1 MLTRAC
7 LTTIALLMTMPAWT
21 QALPT
26 ATAGTEIPDEYR
38 MPIPPMAS
46 GQAFPTTSLSESR
59 SNYLDSGLSFQPSYD
74 DNLLPDNGTHTI
86 GDMAYSI
93 RPMIE
98 LDRLT
103 PRLHQT
109 WAYQPGF
116 TIYQKTSARNEADQ
130 NASLA
135 LQYRLSEH
143 ATVSGQESFLRS
155 SNVLN
160 QPESLSGGPISGS
173 PPSSPADI
181 IAPFADTL
189 TNTANAEVAYQF
201 SMNGM
206 VGAGVTTAIHNYPNQ
221 TQSSSLYNSNSR
233 GGSAFYNRRLFGT
246 QYIGVTYQYLK
257 TLGNP
262 QTGQLEIHTHTI
274 FPFYTAF
281 LGHAFSL
288 SLAAGPQYFSY
299 AQSPL
304 PTSRSWTPAVMGSVG
319 WQTQRTSL
327 ASSYSRTVSG
337 GGGLLGAMSTNSASA
352 SINMANDTHLE
363 RWINGTLCNTQE

>member
-109 WAYQPGF
+109 WAVPTGLH
-116 TIYQKTSARNEADQ
+116 D
-130 NASLA
+130 
-135 LQYRLSEH
+135 LSE
-143 ATVSGQESFLRS
+143 
-155 SNVLN
+155 N
-160 QPESLSGGPISGS
+160 QRPE
-173 PPSSPADI
+173 
-181 IAPFADTL
+181 
-189 TNTANAEVAYQF
+189 
-201 SMNGM
+201 
-206 VGAGVTTAIHNYPNQ
+206 
-221 TQSSSLYNSNSR
+221 
-233 GGSAFYNRRLFGT
+233 
-246 QYIGVTYQYLK
+246 
-257 TLGNP
+257 
-262 QTGQLEIHTHTI
+262 
-274 FPFYTAF
+274 
-281 LGHAFSL
+281 
-288 SLAAGPQYFSY
+288 
-299 AQSPL
+299 
-304 PTSRSWTPAVMGSVG
+304 
-319 WQTQRTSL
+319 
-327 ASSYSRTVSG
+327 
-337 GGGLLGAMSTNSASA
+337 
-352 SINMANDTHLE
+352 
-363 RWINGTLCNTQE
+363 